1 MAQIEA
7 SQQDIKV
14 TSYCCHNCNSPNCLT
29 IKRHRINNIDS
40 IQMWTCNKCGFKW
53 KEIWSSY
60 SKSVWSLQDHSM
72 QPPKVMMYKIC

>member
-7 SQQDIKV
+7 SQQDIKL
-14 TSYCCHNCNSPNCLT
+14 TSYFCHNCNSSNCLT

-53 KEIWSSY
+53 MVFVPLAIRY
-60 SKSVWSLQDHSM
+60 IF
-72 QPPKVMMYKIC
+72 YKFVHV